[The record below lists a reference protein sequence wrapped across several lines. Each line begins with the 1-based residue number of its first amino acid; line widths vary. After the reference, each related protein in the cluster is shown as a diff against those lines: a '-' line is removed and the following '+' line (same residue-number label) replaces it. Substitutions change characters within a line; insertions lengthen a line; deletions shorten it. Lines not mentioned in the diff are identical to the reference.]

1 MLLSGQFT
9 EFTTDQTMMENA
21 LDYFCG
27 LTEERKQEFINC
39 PQVSVEAENFF
50 SLAKAVSCER
60 KDDLLEYIS
69 GCNFVCQG
77 IKAQAFVNVKSSEEA
92 SETFYTEE
100 EESCDD
106 EINKYTTTA
115 EIMTQLSDTF
125 ATYKETQM
133 GNDPEAVKTA
143 FDAQI
148 DAKTG
153 LTEDE
158 KDVLKAKVA
167 STLDSKADFDDQSY
181 NDIQSSLKAEIVS
194 ATSAVNVASN
204 NKATATTKKNSLKE
218 MYTTTK
224 T

>member
-27 LTEERKQEFINC
+27 LTEERKEEFINC

-50 SLAKAVSCER
+50 SLAKAVGCER

-92 SETFYTEE
+92 SKTFYTEE

-115 EIMTQLSDTF
+115 EIFTQLSDTF

-158 KDVLKAKVA
+158 KDVLKAKVK

>member
-27 LTEERKQEFINC
+27 LTEERKNEFINC
-39 PQVSVEAENFF
+39 PQVSGEAGNFF
-50 SLAKAVSCER
+50 SLAKAVSCEK

-69 GCNFVCQG
+69 GCNFICQG
-77 IKAQAFVNVKSSEEA
+77 IKAKAFENVKSSEAA

-100 EESCDD
+100 EESCDN
-106 EINKYTTTA
+106 EIDYYTNTA
-115 EIMTQLSDTF
+115 EIVTQLSDTF
-125 ATYKETQM
+125 ATYKETKM

-143 FDAQI
+143 FLAQI

-153 LTEDE
+153 LTDDE
-158 KDVLKAKVA
+158 KNVLKAKVA
-167 STLDSKADFDDQSY
+167 STLDSKTEFDDISY
-181 NDIQSSLKAEIVS
+181 NAIQSSLQATIVS
-194 ATSAVNVASN
+194 ATSTASVAST
-204 NKATATTKKNSLKE
+204 NKATATTKKKE
-218 MYTTTK
+218 VKALFTTTK

>member
-39 PQVSVEAENFF
+39 PQVSGEAENFF
-50 SLAKAVSCER
+50 SLAKSVSCEM
-60 KDDLLEYIS
+60 KDDLLDYIS

-77 IKAQAFVNVKSSEEA
+77 IKAQAFVKVKSAEEV

-100 EESCDD
+100 EESCDA
-106 EINKYTTTA
+106 EINMYTTTA
-115 EIMTQLSDTF
+115 EIVTQLSDTF
-125 ATYKETQM
+125 AIYKDFQM

-143 FDAQI
+143 FETEI

-153 LTEDE
+153 LTDDE
-158 KDVLKAKVA
+158 KTALKLKVGGA
-167 STLDSKADFDDQSY
+167 LDSSFAFDDISY

-194 ATSAVNVASN
+194 ATSAASIAST

-224 T
+224 L